1 MPPAGLTIA
10 DQTAEIRR
18 SAVPQVASEA
28 TTYSFKPTLPNPARA
43 APSSDHAN
51 GSPFESLLDDGTQ
64 GPAAEPPQ
72 SPPAP
77 ADKTTPAAQPD
88 SAQPPAKAKDGD
100 AAKTANT
107 DTTAKTAD
115 AGNSASP
122 DATATDCKAAGDG
135 KVKADAKTGE
145 QNIIGDDS
153 KPAGDGKPADG
164 PPPAALTAD
173 TASNPI
179 QTMMPVAAV
188 APAPGTTAP
197 AAPAAVPQAAPAAVQ
212 AAIVAAD
219 APKSKSDNLAARQ
232 ADAGTPADDLNSS
245 VKTASTP
252 QGDGKP
258 AQAIGEA
265 DKQARLPI
273 PTMMFR
279 LT

>member
-10 DQTAEIRR
+10 DQTPEIRR
-18 SAVPQVASEA
+18 SAVPRVASEA
-28 TTYSFKPTLPNPARA
+28 TTYSFTPTLPNPARA
-43 APSSDHAN
+43 ARESERAH
-51 GSPFESLLDDGTQ
+51 GSPFESLLDEGTQ
-64 GPAAEPPQ
+64 GPAAQPPQ

-77 ADKTTPAAQPD
+77 ADKTAPAAQPD
-88 SAQPPAKAKDGD
+88 SSQVPAKDGD

-135 KVKADAKTGE
+135 KVKADAKTCE
-145 QNIIGDDS
+145 QNIIGDNS
-153 KPAGDGKPADG
+153 KPAGDGKSADG
-164 PPPAALTAD
+164 APPAALTAD

-188 APAPGTTAP
+188 EPAPGTTAP

-219 APKSKSDNLAARQ
+219 APKAKSDN
-232 ADAGTPADDLNSS
+232 P
-245 VKTASTP
+245 
-252 QGDGKP
+252 
-258 AQAIGEA
+258 
-265 DKQARLPI
+265 
-273 PTMMFR
+273 
-279 LT
+279 